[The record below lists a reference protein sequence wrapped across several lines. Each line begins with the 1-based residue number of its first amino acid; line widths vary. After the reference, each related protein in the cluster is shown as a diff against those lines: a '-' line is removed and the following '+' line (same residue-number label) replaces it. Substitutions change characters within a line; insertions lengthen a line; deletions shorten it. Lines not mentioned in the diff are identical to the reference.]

1 MTLGTN
7 LKYLRL
13 KNGYTQKYVAEQLK
27 ISSQTISKWEN
38 NWIYPDIDNLI
49 LLSELYHISLD
60 VLLKTDLSQKNIS
73 CTYANPWGSSLLTI
87 FSVLII
93 SFISLLLPFWGL
105 LFSLILLYFFNN
117 YPLLVTLNKFFLIC
131 NLIHF
136 CFFIVQLFYN
146 AIAFNVFPDITV

>member
-136 CFFIVQLFYN
+136 CFFIVQLFLQCHC
-146 AIAFNVFPDITV
+146 F

>member
-49 LLSELYHISLD
+49 LLSELSH
-60 VLLKTDLSQKNIS
+60 VHM
-73 CTYANPWGSSLLTI
+73 
-87 FSVLII
+87 
-93 SFISLLLPFWGL
+93 
-105 LFSLILLYFFNN
+105 LILGVPLY
-117 YPLLVTLNKFFLIC
+117 
-131 NLIHF
+131 
-136 CFFIVQLFYN
+136 
-146 AIAFNVFPDITV
+146 

>member
-13 KNGYTQKYVAEQLK
+13 QNGYTQKYVAEQLK

-38 NWIYPDIDNLI
+38 NWMYPDIDNLI

-136 CFFIVQLFYN
+136 CFFIVQLFLQCHC
-146 AIAFNVFPDITV
+146 F